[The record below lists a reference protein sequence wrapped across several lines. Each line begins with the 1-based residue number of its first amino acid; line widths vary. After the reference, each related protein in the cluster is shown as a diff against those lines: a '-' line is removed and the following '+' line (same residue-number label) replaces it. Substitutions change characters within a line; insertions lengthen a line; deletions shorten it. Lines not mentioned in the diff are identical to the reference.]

1 MKDEKDNFFYEG
13 FIIPEK
19 RGLLES
25 FIPKYFFEED
35 QFYSKSFSFDFRNN
49 YSPLYAIFRLKMI

>member
-35 QFYSKSFSFDFRNN
+35 
-49 YSPLYAIFRLKMI
+49 